1 MAARGLRSAGLS
13 LAVLVA
19 LSGLTCAPPVWVG
32 PLLERWRERH
42 AALQLED
49 PADDVRSP
57 SPVPLP
63 AGARLLRDV
72 AYGSD
77 PAQRMDVYLPSPAPA
92 GSSRGA
98 APVIL
103 MVHGGG
109 WRHGDKTNARVVE
122 NKVRRWVARG
132 FVLVSVNYRLQ
143 QSVNPLQQADDVALA
158 LALAAA
164 QARATAWGADPAR
177 FILMGHSAGA
187 HLVALLSSAPQQ
199 ALAAGAQPWLGTVVL
214 DSAALEVPH
223 IMTARH
229 LGLYDRAFG
238 QDTALWVRAS
248 PSHQLGRDARPM
260 LLVCSSRRDD
270 ACEQA
275 RLFAGRAAALGVRA
289 EPLPQA
295 LSHGEINADLGKPG
309 AYTDAVEA
317 FMGSL
322 DAGVKAALR

>member
-1 MAARGLRSAGLS
+1 MAARGLRPVGPA
-13 LAVLVA
+13 LALLVA
-19 LSGLTCAPPVWVG
+19 LSGLTCSPPGWAG

-49 PADDVRSP
+49 PADDVRSA

-72 AYGSD
+72 TYGSD
-77 PAQRMDVYLPSPAPA
+77 PAQCMDVYLPAPAPI
-92 GSSRGA
+92 GSTRAA

-122 NKVRRWVARG
+122 NKVKRWVARG
-132 FVLVSVNYRLQ
+132 WVLVSVNYRLQ
-143 QSVNPLQQADDVALA
+143 QSVNPVQQAGDVAM
-158 LALAAA
+158 ALAAA

-238 QDTALWVRAS
+238 QDAALWVRAS
-248 PSHQLGRDARPM
+248 PSHQLARDARPM

-295 LSHGEINADLGKPG
+295 LSHGEINADLGLPG

-322 DAGVKAALR
+322 DAAVKAALR